1 MIRHDM
7 VSRKNEIV
15 FVCAITGIILAVF
28 FDDGLDAPLLVS
40 TSVLVFIAAVLPMV
54 INNYIESTE
63 ST

>member
-1 MIRHDM
+1 M

-15 FVCAITGIILAVF
+15 FICAVIGIILAVF
-28 FDDGLDAPLLVS
+28 ADDGLDAPLLVS
-40 TSVLVFIAAVLPMV
+40 TSVLVLIAAVLPMV